1 MTELLTSAMFTPHIG
16 SAFAVRMQEYEDVLT
31 LVEVGDLP
39 HGFSSEA
46 REPFTLLFKGASTSI
61 LFDQQILALEHPV
74 LGVTE
79 IMLTPCGRDSGGGC
93 FHYEAVFN

>member
-1 MTELLTSAMFTPHIG
+1 MQ
-16 SAFAVRMQEYEDVLT
+16 VREHADVLT

-39 HGFSSEA
+39 SGMQNDVRA
-46 REPFTLLFKGASTSI
+46 PFTLLFKGASTST
-61 LFDQQILALEHPV
+61 LFDQQILVLEHPV

>member
-1 MTELLTSAMFTPHIG
+1 MIELLTSEMFTPHIG
-16 SAFAVRMQEYEDVLT
+16 SAFTVRVGDHADVLT

-39 HGFSSEA
+39 GGMSQDA
-46 REPFTLLFKGASTSI
+46 REPFTLFFKGASTNI